1 MTIKLLY
8 KILFVPDLI
17 FDHIELFLH
26 LLLICIILCSD
37 FQFDIDLLKLL
48 NLLVKVIE
56 FCLVSLYFFFILCD
70 PFLVF
75 DYQLGLVLLK
85 LFNLSS
91 PLGVTLRLQ
100 KLNLGP
106 QLFNLVVF
114 LLKLHVMDSFI
125 QEVAAVVTFNCR

>member
-1 MTIKLLY
+1 MAIKLLN

-17 FDHIELFLH
+17 FDHFELFLH

-56 FCLVSLYFFFILCD
+56 FCLVSLYFFFILRD

-91 PLGVTLRLQ
+91 PLGVAL
-100 KLNLGP
+100 
-106 QLFNLVVF
+106 
-114 LLKLHVMDSFI
+114 
-125 QEVAAVVTFNCR
+125 

>member
-8 KILFVPDLI
+8 KILFVTDLI

-91 PLGVTLRLQ
+91 PLGVAL
-100 KLNLGP
+100 
-106 QLFNLVVF
+106 
-114 LLKLHVMDSFI
+114 
-125 QEVAAVVTFNCR
+125 